1 MNCNHPGAFGV
12 PHGSGPAGGLSSLT
26 MSDQKHIVL
35 AGGGTAGHVNPLL
48 AVAHVIREKE
58 PDADIAVVGTA
69 VGLEHDLVPQAG
81 FLLETIEK
89 VPFPRRLNKAALQF
103 PAKWKSETGKVRDIL
118 TRHQAQVV
126 VGFGGYTSAPVYAAA
141 HKLGIPIA
149 IHEQNARAG
158 MANKLGARWAAM
170 IGSAYTEPGL
180 KPRKGVEVERVGLP
194 LRPAIAQLASD
205 LERDRVATRRAAAAR
220 LGVDPNRP
228 LVVIT
233 GGSLGAVNVNRAVA
247 ASAKELLEHA
257 QVIHLTG
264 KGKDDEVRSLVSVS
278 AGERALGELGP
289 EHASDGDYRVAAYL
303 ERIDLAFACA
313 DLIICRSGAGTVS
326 ELTALGLPAVYVPLP
341 IGNGEQRFNAQPVV
355 DAKGGLMVTDREFT
369 ADWVKRHVLKLLSE
383 PQTLAEYGRNA
394 WEYGI
399 RDAAEVM
406 ADRVLALIG
415 TSGR

>member
-1 MNCNHPGAFGV
+1 M
-12 PHGSGPAGGLSSLT
+12 SS
-26 MSDQKHIVL
+26 QKHIVL
-35 AGGGTAGHVNPLL
+35 SGGGTAGHVNPLL
-48 AVAHVIREKE
+48 AVAHVIRDLE

-69 VGLEHDLVPQAG
+69 VGLEHDLVPQVG
-81 FLLETIEK
+81 FELETIEK
-89 VPFPRRLNKAALQF
+89 VPFPRRPNKAALQF
-103 PAKWKSETGKVRDIL
+103 PAKWWAETAKVRDIL
-118 TRHQAQVV
+118 TRHDAQVV

-141 HKLGIPIA
+141 HKMGIPIA

-158 MANKLGARWAAM
+158 MANKLGARWASM
-170 IGSAYTEPGL
+170 IGAAYAQPGL

-205 LERDRVATRRAAAAR
+205 LEHDRIATRKAAAAQ

-228 LVVIT
+228 LVVVT

-247 ASAKELLEHA
+247 ASAKELLAHA

-278 AGERALGELGP
+278 AGEQVLGELGSD
-289 EHASDGDYRVAAYL
+289 HASDGDYRVAPYL

-326 ELTALGLPAVYVPLP
+326 ELTALGLPAIYVPLP

-355 DAKGGLMVTDREFT
+355 DAQGGLMVADADFT
-369 ADWVKRHVLKLLSE
+369 SEWVRNHVPKLLAD
-383 PQTLAEYGRNA
+383 PKTLSDYGANA
-394 WEYGI
+394 WKYGI

-406 ADRVLALIG
+406 ARRVLALIG
-415 TSGR
+415 QPDE

>member
-1 MNCNHPGAFGV
+1 
-12 PHGSGPAGGLSSLT
+12 
-26 MSDQKHIVL
+26 MSNQKHIVL

-48 AVAHVIREKE
+48 AVAHVIRELE

-81 FLLETIEK
+81 FELETIEK
-89 VPFPRRLNKAALQF
+89 VPFPRRPNKAALQF
-103 PAKWKSETGKVRDIL
+103 PAKWKTEVAKVHDIL
-118 TRHQAQVV
+118 NRHQAQVV

-141 HKLGIPIA
+141 HKMGIPIA

-158 MANKLGARWAAM
+158 MANKLGARWASM
-170 IGSAYTEPGL
+170 IGAAYAQPVL

-194 LRPAIAQLASD
+194 LRPAIARLAAD
-205 LERDRVATRRAAAAR
+205 LEHDRAATRRAAAAQ
-220 LGVDPNRP
+220 LGVDPDRP
-228 LVVIT
+228 LVVVT

-247 ASAKELLEHA
+247 ASAKDLLAHA

-264 KGKDDEVRSLVSVS
+264 KGKDDEVRSLVSVN
-278 AGERALGELGP
+278 AGEQVLGGLGP
-289 EHASDGDYRVAAYL
+289 DHASDGDYRVAPYL

-326 ELTALGLPAVYVPLP
+326 ELTALGLPAIYVPLP

-355 DAKGGLMVTDREFT
+355 DAEGGLMVADDDFT
-369 ADWVKRHVLKLLSE
+369 PEWVRHHVPKLLAD
-383 PQTLAEYGRNA
+383 PQILSTYGGNA
-394 WEYGI
+394 WQYGI

-406 ADRVLALIG
+406 AKRVLALIDEPAE
-415 TSGR
+415 

>member
-1 MNCNHPGAFGV
+1 M
-12 PHGSGPAGGLSSLT
+12 SS
-26 MSDQKHIVL
+26 QKHIVL
-35 AGGGTAGHVNPLL
+35 SGGGTAGHVNPLL
-48 AVAHVIREKE
+48 AVAHVIRDLE

-81 FLLETIEK
+81 FELETIEK
-89 VPFPRRLNKAALQF
+89 VPFPRRPNKAALQF
-103 PAKWKSETGKVRDIL
+103 PAKWRAETAKVRDIL
-118 TRHQAQVV
+118 TRHHAQVV

-141 HKLGIPIA
+141 HKMGIPIA

-158 MANKLGARWAAM
+158 MANKLGARWASM
-170 IGSAYTEPGL
+170 IGAAYAQPGL

-205 LERDRVATRRAAAAR
+205 LEHDRIATRKAAAAQ

-228 LVVIT
+228 LVVVT

-247 ASAKELLEHA
+247 ASAKELLAHA

-278 AGERALGELGP
+278 AGEQVLGEFGSD
-289 EHASDGDYRVAAYL
+289 HASDGDYRVAPYL

-326 ELTALGLPAVYVPLP
+326 ELTALGLPAIYVPLP

-355 DAKGGLMVTDREFT
+355 DAQGGLMVADADFT
-369 ADWVKRHVLKLLSE
+369 PEWVRNHVPKLLAD
-383 PQTLAEYGRNA
+383 PKTLSDYGANA
-394 WEYGI
+394 WKYGI

-406 ADRVLALIG
+406 ARRVLALIG
-415 TSGR
+415 QPDE